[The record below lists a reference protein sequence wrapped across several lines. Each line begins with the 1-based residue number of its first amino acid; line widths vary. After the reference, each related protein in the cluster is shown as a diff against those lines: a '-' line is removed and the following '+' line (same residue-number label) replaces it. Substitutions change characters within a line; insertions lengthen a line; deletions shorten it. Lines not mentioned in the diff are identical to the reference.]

1 LSQGPDLQEASPPAG
16 APVPARKKASLAE
29 LLAELKRRRVFRV
42 MAGYGI
48 FAFAVLQVI
57 EPIMHGA
64 HLGDWV
70 LTAVLV
76 ALAVGFPVAV
86 ILSWVF
92 DFTAEGVVR
101 TSSAA
106 GGPKLSR
113 GRMASLLLGIG
124 LVAALPG
131 LGWYAWKRGR
141 DMPPGAAT
149 ETGPSVAVLPFV
161 NMSGDPENEY
171 FSDGLSEEILN
182 TLAQIPGLRVPARTS
197 AFAFKGKP
205 QDVGRIAEA
214 LHVANILE
222 GSVRKGDGRVR
233 ITAQLVKASDGYHLW
248 SQTFER
254 DLKNV
259 FAVQDEI
266 AAAIAGALKLQLATG
281 VGGSLRKAG
290 LTSSPEAYE
299 AYLKGRQT
307 FSDRTRPS
315 IEKSLAHFQRAVVL
329 DPAFAVAYADAAIA
343 TLLLARGSYGS
354 DLELSQAVARARPL
368 LERAQAVAP
377 DHPEVL
383 AAAGVLEKCDFHFE
397 RALELFD
404 RSLALNPTNAEV
416 HVWRKGVLEEL
427 DRYDQLL
434 PALAAAVQVDPLSRL
449 ALGGYQEALFT
460 WGRDAEGLAVIER
473 LRAIDEAWGLEA
485 LGYRAA
491 AVGDRATAIRNLVPA
506 FQQQRGVGYRLSYAL
521 AELGLVAEARRVAV
535 DDPVTVAWATGN
547 FAQGLD
553 LTEPA
558 FRERPQDDLAQAN
571 HFFSL
576 YGARRFEEAAQLAA
590 LIFREGKGRWMG
602 PYNLLPMAD
611 AARRAGRVQEAIR
624 YRNLAARR
632 LDLWLRAGVLP
643 SSMELDRAG
652 LMAYDGRD
660 DEVTAALVAYLDS
673 PLCPLGRAELAIPLF
688 DRIARRPDLQA
699 ALRRLDGRL
708 ATQRTEVVALLC
720 GPQPASATWHPAAE
734 TCALAGPTGALP
746 SIAVLA
752 FDDLSEKHD
761 QGYFADGVAEEI
773 LNALAHVEGLRVPGR
788 TSSFWFKGKNVE
800 PAEIGR
806 KLAVTHLLEGS
817 VRRAG
822 KRVRVTAQIVNIAD
836 GGHLWSETFDRS
848 EADIFAVQDE
858 VAKAVAQAL
867 RVRLLPGSGSAA
879 EGTRTSNP
887 EVYRLY
893 LLGRQQLRTFNQE
906 SNARAI
912 ASFKQAL
919 ALEPTY
925 APAWAGLAHA
935 TFLSSATFEAD
946 SNVTRPAVLAAAE
959 KAIALAPGVADGF
972 AVRAELRRAL
982 FDFSGAHADIDRA
995 LSLSPNDANTLVV
1008 QARLLANEGRLAE
1021 SLKAARRAVDLD
1033 PLNAEAWVRLSS
1045 VLVGLNDLAGV
1056 RTAVAKAEAINGKN
1070 NPADYYAVLA
1080 ELLAKEPAAALEVA
1094 RRSDLAWVRLTGVAM
1109 AQHSLGRAA
1118 ESQAALDELI
1128 SGHQREAAYQVAEVY
1143 AWRGEQ
1149 DRALAWLDRAYD
1161 QRDTGLGHLTY
1172 DPALRLL
1179 RGDPRFRA
1187 LLKKLKLPLD

>member
-1 LSQGPDLQEASPPAG
+1 
-16 APVPARKKASLAE
+16 
-29 LLAELKRRRVFRV
+29 
-42 MAGYGI
+42 
-48 FAFAVLQVI
+48 
-57 EPIMHGA
+57 
-64 HLGDWV
+64 
-70 LTAVLV
+70 
-76 ALAVGFPVAV
+76 
-86 ILSWVF
+86 
-92 DFTAEGVVR
+92 
-101 TSSAA
+101 
-106 GGPKLSR
+106 
-113 GRMASLLLGIG
+113 
-124 LVAALPG
+124 
-131 LGWYAWKRGR
+131 
-141 DMPPGAAT
+141 
-149 ETGPSVAVLPFV
+149 
-161 NMSGDPENEY
+161 
-171 FSDGLSEEILN
+171 
-182 TLAQIPGLRVPARTS
+182 
-197 AFAFKGKP
+197 
-205 QDVGRIAEA
+205 
-214 LHVANILE
+214 
-222 GSVRKGDGRVR
+222 
-233 ITAQLVKASDGYHLW
+233 
-248 SQTFER
+248 
-254 DLKNV
+254 
-259 FAVQDEI
+259 
-266 AAAIAGALKLQLATG
+266 
-281 VGGSLRKAG
+281 
-290 LTSSPEAYE
+290 
-299 AYLKGRQT
+299 
-307 FSDRTRPS
+307 
-315 IEKSLAHFQRAVVL
+315 
-329 DPAFAVAYADAAIA
+329 
-343 TLLLARGSYGS
+343 
-354 DLELSQAVARARPL
+354 
-368 LERAQAVAP
+368 
-377 DHPEVL
+377 
-383 AAAGVLEKCDFHFE
+383 
-397 RALELFD
+397 
-404 RSLALNPTNAEV
+404 
-416 HVWRKGVLEEL
+416 
-427 DRYDQLL
+427 
-434 PALAAAVQVDPLSRL
+434 
-449 ALGGYQEALFT
+449 
-460 WGRDAEGLAVIER
+460 
-473 LRAIDEAWGLEA
+473 
-485 LGYRAA
+485 
-491 AVGDRATAIRNLVPA
+491 
-506 FQQQRGVGYRLSYAL
+506 
-521 AELGLVAEARRVAV
+521 
-535 DDPVTVAWATGN
+535 
-547 FAQGLD
+547 
-553 LTEPA
+553 
-558 FRERPQDDLAQAN
+558 
-571 HFFSL
+571 
-576 YGARRFEEAAQLAA
+576 
-590 LIFREGKGRWMG
+590 
-602 PYNLLPMAD
+602 
-611 AARRAGRVQEAIR
+611 
-624 YRNLAARR
+624 
-632 LDLWLRAGVLP
+632 
-643 SSMELDRAG
+643 
-652 LMAYDGRD
+652 
-660 DEVTAALVAYLDS
+660 
-673 PLCPLGRAELAIPLF
+673 
-688 DRIARRPDLQA
+688 
-699 ALRRLDGRL
+699 
-708 ATQRTEVVALLC
+708 
-720 GPQPASATWHPAAE
+720 
-734 TCALAGPTGALP
+734 
-746 SIAVLA
+746 VLA

-982 FDFSGAHADIDRA
+982 FDFAGAHADIDRA

>member
-1 LSQGPDLQEASPPAG
+1 VSQGTDQQEASPPAD
-16 APVPARKKASLAE
+16 APPPEPPRKKASLAE
-29 LLAELKRRRVFRV
+29 LLAELRRRRVFRV

-70 LTAVLV
+70 LTAALV
-76 ALAVGFPVAV
+76 ALAIGFPVAV

-101 TSSAA
+101 TPSAS
-106 GGPKLSR
+106 GGPRMSR
-113 GRMASLLLGIG
+113 GRVAALLIG
-124 LVAALPG
+124 VGLIAALPG
-131 LGWYAWKRGR
+131 VGWYAWKRGR
-141 DMPPGAAT
+141 EAAGVAAT
-149 ETGPSVAVLPFV
+149 SGSPSVAVLPFDDL
-161 NMSGDPENEY
+161 SPGHDQEY
-171 FSDGLSEEILN
+171 FSDGIAGEILN
-182 TLAQIPGLRVPARTS
+182 ALSRIEGLKVPGRAS
-197 AFAFKGKP
+197 SFWFKGKRAEP
-205 QDVGRIAEA
+205 AEIASK
-214 LHVANILE
+214 LGVAHLLE
-222 GSVRKGDGRVR
+222 GSVRRSGKRLRIDAEVIRVADGSR
-233 ITAQLVKASDGYHLW
+233 LW
-248 SQTFER
+248 AQTFER
-254 DLKNV
+254 DEADV

-266 AAAIAGALKLQLATG
+266 ARAVAEALRVKLLPGAVPA
-281 VGGSLRKAG
+281 SPALRTAS
-290 LTSSPEAYE
+290 TEAYN
-299 AYLKGRQT
+299 AYLMGQQLFHH
-307 FSDRTRPS
+307 FSEDS
-315 IEKSLAHFQRAVVL
+315 IRRSVV
-329 DPAFAVAYADAAIA
+329 A
-343 TLLLARGSYGS
+343 
-354 DLELSQAVARARPL
+354 
-368 LERAQAVAP
+368 
-377 DHPEVL
+377 
-383 AAAGVLEKCDFHFE
+383 FE
-397 RALELFD
+397 RALGFD
-404 RSLALNPTNAEV
+404 PGYAPAWAGLANAVSYLAEQGPTVAQVRALKLRSLEGANRAVALAPGLAEGYVARTMNPEAREWDWAASLEDCRKGVELSPRDALAHLQLGFTLAALLRLHEAQAEAALAVELDPLSSRVWDGLGWLAMADGQYEQARKALERSLELNPDNIYAVGNLARLHILQGRPAEALTRLERGGGLEPYRLEHLAMALHDLGRGREARATLDTLRTRYADTAAYSIAEV
-416 HVWRKGVLEEL
+416 HAWLGEADQAFAWLERARL
-427 DRYDQLL
+427 QWDGSLY
-434 PALAAAVQVDPLSRL
+434 AAGFSPM
-449 ALGGYQEALFT
+449 
-460 WGRDAEGLAVIER
+460 IER
-473 LRAIDEAWGLEA
+473 LRGDPRRGAVLRSVNLPVDV
-485 LGYRAA
+485 AA
-491 AVGDRATAIRNLVPA
+491 AAAPA
-506 FQQQRGVGYRLSYAL
+506 AAL
-521 AELGLVAEARRVAV
+521 A
-535 DDPVTVAWATGN
+535 
-547 FAQGLD
+547 
-553 LTEPA
+553 
-558 FRERPQDDLAQAN
+558 
-571 HFFSL
+571 
-576 YGARRFEEAAQLAA
+576 
-590 LIFREGKGRWMG
+590 
-602 PYNLLPMAD
+602 
-611 AARRAGRVQEAIR
+611 
-624 YRNLAARR
+624 
-632 LDLWLRAGVLP
+632 
-643 SSMELDRAG
+643 
-652 LMAYDGRD
+652 
-660 DEVTAALVAYLDS
+660 
-673 PLCPLGRAELAIPLF
+673 
-688 DRIARRPDLQA
+688 
-699 ALRRLDGRL
+699 
-708 ATQRTEVVALLC
+708 
-720 GPQPASATWHPAAE
+720 
-734 TCALAGPTGALP
+734 P

-788 TSSFWFKGKNVE
+788 TSSFWFKGKGVE

-817 VRRAG
+817 VRRSG

-836 GGHLWSETFDRS
+836 GGHLWSETFERS

-858 VAKAVAQAL
+858 VARAVAQAL
-867 RVRLLPGSGSAA
+867 RVRLLPNSGSTAD
-879 EGTRTSNP
+879 GTRTSNP

-959 KAIALAPGVADGF
+959 KAIALAPGVPDGY

-982 FDFSGAHADIDRA
+982 FDFAGAHADIERA

-1033 PLNAEAWVRLSS
+1033 PLHAEAWVRLSS

-1056 RTAVAKAEAINGKN
+1056 RTAVARAEAINGKN

-1118 ESQAALDELI
+1118 ESQEALDELI

-1149 DRALAWLDRAYD
+1149 DRALAWLDRAYN

-1187 LLKKLKLPLD
+1187 LLKKLKLPVD